1 MRLNKKFIEEN
12 KYKIQNI
19 TIGPLKQ
26 MPERV
31 IQFGE
36 GNFLRAFVDWQF
48 NELNKKNLFNGKVVI
63 VQPLKNGM
71 TDILNEQ
78 DGLYTLLLRG
88 IKNGNEIEK
97 TELITSISRCLNP
110 YSQWK
115 EFLQC
120 AANPLLRFVVSNTT
134 EAGISYQ
141 KTDLPLD
148 ECPDSFPAKVTYFL
162 FERFKLFDGDPEKG
176 MIIIPCELIENNG
189 DNLKSCILQH
199 ANDWM
204 LGKDFINWLNS
215 SNYFFNTLVDR
226 IVPGYPRD
234 EINELTYKI
243 GYEDKAIV
251 AAELFHLWVIQGNE
265 KVKHELPFKD
275 AGLNVVWTDD
285 ITPYRTLKV
294 RTLNGA
300 HTMFTIPAYLSG
312 LKTVRES
319 VQDEILGEMI
329 KNGIFYEILP
339 TLNFPESE
347 KLEFANEVLERFKN
361 PFIKHYLKSIILNSV
376 SKFKVRVLPT
386 IIEYY
391 EKNGELPAILTF
403 SLAALIV
410 FYIRYNGI
418 NKMKEHINDSEEFQA
433 QDDEDVLQ
441 FFNSLNDEFP
451 NSPFNI
457 VEETLKNEK
466 LWGADLSK
474 IDNLVYCITEHYESI
489 TQIGMKAAIEELTD
503 SQLKN
508 YKKKI

>member
-1 MRLNKKFIEEN
+1 MRLTKKNIEEN
-12 KYKIQNI
+12 INKIKDI
-19 TIGPLKQ
+19 SIGPLKN

-48 NELNKKNLFNGKVVI
+48 NELNKKGLFNGKIVV
-63 VQPLKNGM
+63 VQPLKDGM
-71 TDILNEQ
+71 SDILNEQ

-88 IKNGNEIEK
+88 IKNGKEVEK

-115 EFLQC
+115 EFLKC
-120 AANPLLRFVVSNTT
+120 AANPNLRFVISNTT
-134 EAGISYQ
+134 EAGISYE
-141 KTDLPLD
+141 KTEKPLE

-162 FERFKLFDGDPEKG
+162 YERFKQFNGSHEKG

-199 ANDWM
+199 ANDWL
-204 LGKDFINWLNS
+204 LGDAFVNWLEN

-234 EINELTYKI
+234 EIKELTTRF

-251 AAELFHLWVIQGNE
+251 AAEIFHLWVIQGNE
-265 KVKHELPFKD
+265 KLKHELPFRE

-319 VQDEILGEMI
+319 IQDEILGEMI
-329 KNGIFYEILP
+329 QKGIFYEILP
-339 TLNFPESE
+339 TLNFPENE
-347 KLEFANEVLERFKN
+347 KLEFAEEVLERFQN
-361 PFIKHYLKSIILNSV
+361 PFIKHYLQSIILNSI

-386 IIEYY
+386 IIEYF

-403 SLAALIV
+403 SFAALIF

-418 NKMKEHINDSEEFQA
+418 NKMNADNKGSEKYQA
-433 QDDEDVLQ
+433 QDDEAVLE
-441 FFNSLNDEFP
+441 FFSNIYDKFP
-451 NSPFNI
+451 NSSYNI
-457 VEETLKNEK
+457 VEGTLKNEK
-466 LWGADLSK
+466 LWDIDLSK
-474 IDNLVYCITEHYESI
+474 IDNLVFCLTEHYESI
-489 TQIGMKAAIEELTD
+489 SQIGMKAAIEELTD

-508 YKKKI
+508 N